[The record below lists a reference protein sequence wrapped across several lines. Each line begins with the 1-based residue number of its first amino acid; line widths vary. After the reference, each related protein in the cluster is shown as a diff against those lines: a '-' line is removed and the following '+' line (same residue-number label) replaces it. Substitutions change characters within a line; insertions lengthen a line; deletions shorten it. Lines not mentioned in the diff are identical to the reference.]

1 MIGRLSG
8 QLVYRAT
15 DHAMIDVGGV
25 GYLVFCA
32 ERTLAGLPAPGS
44 PVSLYTD
51 MLVREDLL
59 QLFGFTTLAEKEW
72 YRLLCSVQGVGAKAA
87 LAILSALG
95 PDGAGRAI
103 TLGDATAIRAAQG
116 VGPKL
121 AQRVVNELKDKAAGV
136 LAMATPI
143 AAASDAATPL
153 GTATPPV
160 GQEDAVVEPLAPPS
174 DNASQSDAI
183 SALTNLG
190 YSTTEAATAVATAAR
205 DDPDADTAALIR
217 VGLKSL
223 APQG

>member
-1 MIGRLSG
+1 MIGRLTG
-8 QLVYRAT
+8 QLVYRAS
-15 DHAMIDVGGV
+15 DHVMIDVHGV
-25 GYLVFCA
+25 GYLVYCA
-32 ERTLAGLPAPGS
+32 ERTLAGLPAPGT

-72 YRLLCSVQGVGAKAA
+72 YRLLCTVQGVGAKAA

-103 TLGDATAIRAAQG
+103 TLGDAVAIRAAHG
-116 VGPKL
+116 VGAKL
-121 AQRVVNELKDKAAGV
+121 AQRVVLELKDKAANV

-143 AAASDAATPL
+143 SAAPSMAQAPVATGAPQDD
-153 GTATPPV
+153 TAV
-160 GQEDAVVEPLAPPS
+160 IEPDPIPIADS
-174 DNASQSDAI
+174 SQADAI

-190 YSTTEAATAVATAAR
+190 YSMTEAATAVATAAR
-205 DDPDADTAALIR
+205 DDPSLNTASLIR